1 MQERLVVLDTET
13 TGLEVEQGHRIVEVA
28 CVEIIDRKMTG
39 RNFREYVNPQ
49 REIDAGALS
58 IHGIS
63 REELADKPV
72 FADIC
77 DAFLAFIKDS
87 ELVIHNASFDVGF
100 IEAEMARIG
109 VQPPRLADHCA
120 KITDS
125 LAEARSLRPRSSNSL
140 DALCKAYEVDAS
152 RRDYHGALLDAELL
166 AEVYLAL
173 TGGQAELVLAKEAP
187 PVPQPSASSAA
198 ASAQPLLQP
207 VAPAAAKDRPP
218 LTVIK
223 ATPEEL
229 AAHEARLAALDKA
242 SAGHCLWR
250 QP

>member
-1 MQERLVVLDTET
+1 MQARLVVLDTET

-28 CVEIIDRKMTG
+28 CVEIIGRKVTG
-39 RNFREYVNPQ
+39 RHFREYVNPQ
-49 REIDAGALS
+49 REIDAGALG

-63 REELADKPV
+63 SEELADKPV

-77 DAFLAFIKDS
+77 DSFLAFIKDS

-109 VQPPRLADHCA
+109 AQPPRLADHCA

-125 LAEARSLRPRSSNSL
+125 LAEARSLRRGKKNSL
-140 DALCKAYEVDAS
+140 DALCKEYGVDAS

-173 TGGQAELVLAKEAP
+173 TSGQDEMNLAGDDPAP
-187 PVPQPSASSAA
+187 LQASAPSSAP
-198 ASAQPLLQP
+198 AQPQAL
-207 VAPAAAKDRPP
+207 APAKDRPP
-218 LTVIK
+218 LKVIK